1 MGQVKGLVPAILIG
15 VMGNSVI
22 YMVPL
27 LVGGMVNDRGF
38 SEAQSGYMASAD
50 LAGYAIATFL
60 TAMVIS
66 RWSWHRLAY
75 TGLVL
80 MVGANI
86 ATTFAAELPAFAAT
100 RVINGLGSGILA
112 ALASVSVGQSE
123 NPDRNYGLLL
133 AASLLY
139 GTAALWG
146 LPVLLAQLGLN
157 GAYWLLVVQ
166 AATMML
172 AVPRLPQWHVPAR
185 RAATIG
191 RRQGIW
197 VLAGGLLAAI
207 MIFWA
212 AQNDVYAY
220 IERVAHASGLSAGFI
235 GFTLGMANLTGFLG
249 ASLVAVLGT
258 RVGRLL
264 PLVVATAILLVCIAV
279 LARPLTPLVFLLS
292 MGLTAL
298 AWNIVNPF
306 QLGILAGVD
315 STGRALALAAT
326 MTGAGLAIG
335 PAVGATAIG
344 IGGYDA
350 VLWVSGLFEVISL
363 LLVLPALYAMSRA
376 HGPVTAN

>member
-1 MGQVKGLVPAILIG
+1 MRKLRGLVPTILIG

-22 YMVPL
+22 YMIPL

-50 LAGYAIATFL
+50 LAGYAISTVL
-60 TAMVIS
+60 TAMVIN

-80 MVGANI
+80 MVLANFG
-86 ATTFAAELPAFAAT
+86 TTFASEIPAFTLA
-100 RVINGLGSGILA
+100 RVVNGLGSGILA
-112 ALASVSVGQSE
+112 ALASVSVGQSD

-146 LPVLLAQLGLN
+146 LPVLLAYQGLN
-157 GAYWLLVVQ
+157 GAYWLLVVL
-166 AATMML
+166 AAAMML
-172 AVPRLPQWHVPAR
+172 VVHRLPQWHVPAR
-185 RAATIG
+185 RAATVGSG
-191 RRQGIW
+191 RGTW
-197 VLAGGLLAAI
+197 LLAGSLLAAI

-220 IERVAHASGLSAGFI
+220 IERVGHASGLGATFI
-235 GFTLGMANLTGFLG
+235 GFSLGVANLTGFVG
-249 ASLVAVLGT
+249 ASLVAALGT

-264 PLVVATAILLVCIAV
+264 PLTGATAILLACIV
-279 LARPLTPLVFLLS
+279 PLTRPLTPLIFILS

-306 QLGILAGVD
+306 QLGILASVD

-326 MTGAGLAIG
+326 VTGAGLAIG

-350 VLWVSGLFEVISL
+350 VLWTSGLFEVISL
-363 LLVLPALYAMSRA
+363 LLVLPALHAMSRA
-376 HGPVTAN
+376 QSPVPVS